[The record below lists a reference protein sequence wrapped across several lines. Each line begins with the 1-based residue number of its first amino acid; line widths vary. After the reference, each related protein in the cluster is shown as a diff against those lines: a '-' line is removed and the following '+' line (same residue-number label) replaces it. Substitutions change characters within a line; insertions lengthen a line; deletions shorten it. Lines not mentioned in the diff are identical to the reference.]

1 MRHNM
6 LPISEARFKGSRDTI
21 IGRDGHVNAGS
32 NREVLGRLVEIAEML
47 KAGEIVDEA
56 ASEIA
61 SPVKKAQNAQTLRDA
76 MHNPQEW
83 AELGAAIA
91 LDVDQRTEREGF
103 MRTVLAEGHVEEGS
117 VPRIRVK
124 QRNVTAIMSRGIA
137 QIWPQYVR
145 DNYIAANEFICA
157 ATPRV
162 ELIDLHQGGSDILED
177 KYYQALE
184 AIFVQEDRT
193 LVKMLRQA
201 DNMYN
206 DVTYY
211 SGSFSQVIFEA
222 MKRKIDGWGIP
233 INAAIM
239 AMDVMGDINA
249 GTNFSSWFDP
259 ITKWEII
266 RTGRLGNLFGTTLLT
281 DAFREPNLRV
291 LDDGEVMVL
300 GAPEYLGGYTDR
312 GPVQSVAVDEFEK
325 FVPARGWSMWE
336 IISMVVANGKA
347 VSRGKRS

>member
-1 MRHNM
+1 MRHM
-6 LPISEARFKGSRDTI
+6 LPVTEARFKGSRDTI
-21 IGRDGHVNAGS
+21 VGHDGHVNAGS
-32 NREVLGRLVEIAEML
+32 KKEAIQRLVEIANMIT
-47 KAGEIVDEA
+47 AGEIYDETA
-56 ASEIA
+56 GVVTPA
-61 SPVKKAQNAQTLRDA
+61 KKAENAATLTSA
-76 MHNPQEW
+76 MHNPKEW

-91 LDVDQRTEREGF
+91 LDIDQRTEREGF
-103 MRTVLAEGHVEEGS
+103 MRTVLSEGTVEEGS

-124 QRNVTAIMSRGIA
+124 QRNVTAIMSRGVA

-145 DNYIAANEFICA
+145 DNFIAANEFYCV

-162 ELIDLHQGGSDILED
+162 ELIELHQGGGDILED
-177 KYYQALE
+177 KYFQALE

-193 LVKMLRQA
+193 LVKMLRNA
-201 DNMYN
+201 DNLYN
-206 DVTYY
+206 DVTYF
-211 SGSFSQVIFEA
+211 SGSFSQVIFES
-222 MKRKIDGWGIP
+222 MKRKVDGWGIP

-259 ITKWEII
+259 ITKWEVI

-281 DAFREPNLRV
+281 DAFREPGLRV
-291 LDDGEVMVL
+291 LDDGEVFVL

-325 FVPARGWSMWE
+325 FVPARGWSMYE
-336 IISMVVANGKA
+336 IIAMVVANGKA
-347 VSRGKRS
+347 VARAKRS